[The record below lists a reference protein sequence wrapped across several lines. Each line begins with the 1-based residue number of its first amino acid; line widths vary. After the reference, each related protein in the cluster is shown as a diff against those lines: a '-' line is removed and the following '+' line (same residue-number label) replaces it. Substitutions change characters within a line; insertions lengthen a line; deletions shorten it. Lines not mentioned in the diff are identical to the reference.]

1 MYSGA
6 EGALLWDGRND
17 AGFAVG
23 AGAYVLL
30 LEATSALSSETLHE
44 RAVII
49 IGK

>member
-1 MYSGA
+1 MYTGA

-30 LEATSALSSETLHE
+30 LEATDALSSVSLQEHL
-44 RAVII
+44 VLV